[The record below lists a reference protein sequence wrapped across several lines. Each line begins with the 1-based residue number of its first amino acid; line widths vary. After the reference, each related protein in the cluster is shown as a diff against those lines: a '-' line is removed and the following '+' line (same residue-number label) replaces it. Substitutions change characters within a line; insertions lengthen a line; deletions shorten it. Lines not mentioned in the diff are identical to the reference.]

1 MSNELDP
8 LSERKSMMLYSQQL
22 MDPEHILS
30 ILTQFEQE
38 HPEHHGI
45 TFSTRQYFFADPMI
59 PSQSGKPAVGN
70 KFAFERFIE
79 KMQPGYYVSM
89 DTNDFKYINK
99 LGHDVGDITI
109 KKIGHALRNATQHIS
124 RSKLFR
130 SGGDEFLLYC
140 ETLEHAFHFIEHAI
154 AEIGEID
161 IGHDIVITLSFGVG
175 TSYKEAEAAL
185 LKAKDRK
192 TSIPNNIVY
201 HLRPSNDI

>member
-1 MSNELDP
+1 MSE
-8 LSERKSMMLYSQQL
+8 KQSMMPHSQRG

-30 ILTQFEQE
+30 ILTQFEKD

-59 PSQSGKPAVGN
+59 PCQPGLSAVGN
-70 KFAFERFIE
+70 KFAFERFTE
-79 KMQPGYYVSM
+79 KMRPGYYVSM

-109 KKIGHALRNATQHIS
+109 KKIGHALRNATLHIS
-124 RSKLFR
+124 QSKLFR
-130 SGGDEFLLYC
+130 SGGDEFLLFC

-161 IGHDIVITLSFGVG
+161 IGHPVTITLSFGIG
-175 TSYKEAEAAL
+175 TSYKEAEDAL
-185 LKAKDRK
+185 LEAKNRK
-192 TSIPNNIVY
+192 TNIPKNIVY
-201 HLRPSNDI
+201 HLRPHNDI

>member
-1 MSNELDP
+1 MP
-8 LSERKSMMLYSQQL
+8 HSQRS

-30 ILTQFEQE
+30 ILTQFEQD

-59 PSQSGKPAVGN
+59 PCQPGLSAVGN

-79 KMQPGYYVSM
+79 KMRPGYYVSM

-130 SGGDEFLLYC
+130 SGGDEFLLFC

-161 IGHDIVITLSFGVG
+161 IGHPATITLSFGVG
-175 TSYKEAEAAL
+175 TSYKEAEDAL
-185 LKAKDRK
+185 LEAKNRK
-192 TSIPNNIVY
+192 TNIPKNIVY
-201 HLRPSNDI
+201 HLRPPNDI